1 MDLCASLQSFLHAVP
16 TAAWR
21 CVSPC
26 PSRIDYDSEDFALRR
41 YSSEHRA
48 APHVVRLERCK
59 VVAVYDGDTITV
71 VARAVGTALGRTPLE
86 YKVSARNSGH
96 TKAHKAK
103 ALYCFTCP
111 LLCFFH
117 CTV

>member
-26 PSRIDYDSEDFALRR
+26 PSRIDYDSEDLALRR

-71 VARAVGTALGRTPLE
+71 VARLWAERRSSTR
-86 YKVSARNSGH
+86 
-96 TKAHKAK
+96 
-103 ALYCFTCP
+103 
-111 LLCFFH
+111 
-117 CTV
+117 